1 MRPDSARGFA
11 HNVPARNYQTGLT
24 GLIIVV
30 LLVLLAGFALVQMQG
45 RSISLQASRNSE
57 VQVPMSRIQAGLL
70 EFARLNKRLPCPAA
84 PLLDTGLP
92 VPDGPTVTPPLAC
105 NNPDGTVPWAVL
117 GLSAADALDPW
128 GRKISYRVVSG
139 LKSATVDDGL
149 DRSACDSEL
158 LVFASPPGDNLP
170 DSSTGLCQKPITAT
184 PRTLVI
190 NLTGIPGLVV
200 NDKGIIVGG
209 VAYVLV
215 SHGETGR
222 GAYLPGGQRLLPV
235 PTVGGAEASNAA
247 VGSYASAT
255 PNTTVPADQT
265 AFFDDV
271 VVYELLTNL
280 IDKSGLAARNWPDNP

>member
-45 RSISLQASRNSE
+45 RNISLQVSRNSE
-57 VQVPMSRIQAGLL
+57 ALVPMSRIQSALL
-70 EFARLNKRLPCPAA
+70 EFVRLNKRLPCPAA

-139 LKSATVDDGL
+139 LKSATVTDGL
-149 DRSACDSEL
+149 DRSQCDAEL
-158 LVFASPPGDNLP
+158 VVFASPPGDNSP
-170 DSSTGLCQKPITAT
+170 DTAGLCKKPVTVA
-184 PRTLVI
+184 PRTLVT
-190 NLTGIPGLVV
+190 NLTGIPSLTV
-200 NDKGIIVGG
+200 NDKGTTISG

-222 GAYLPGGQRLLPV
+222 GAYLRGGQRLLPL
-235 PTVGGAEASNAA
+235 PPVGGAEASNAA
-247 VGSYASAT
+247 VGSYVVST
-255 PNTTVPADQT
+255 PNTTVAPDQA
-265 AFFDDV
+265 AFFDDI
-271 VVYELLTNL
+271 VVYELLSNL
-280 IDKSGLAARNWPDNP
+280 IEKSGLVARNWPDIP